1 MYTIFH
7 SYENVRRTSVC
18 SQVCMNICIH
28 MSVSIYANVY
38 ACVHAFGLVWGL
50 WEPVN
55 RDNSTIPYF
64 TSLYYLF
71 NPHLIANKL
80 TPERYEGTPVSI
92 LYTTDQSSPTA
103 TGEVG
108 RG

>member
-7 SYENVRRTSVC
+7 SYENVRSTSMC

-38 ACVHAFGLVWGL
+38 AGVHAFGLVWGL
-50 WEPVN
+50 WEPG
-55 RDNSTIPYF
+55 NSTIPYF

-71 NPHLIANKL
+71 NSHLTANKL
-80 TPERYEGTPVSI
+80 TPEHYEVTPVSI
-92 LYTTDQSSPTA
+92 LYTTDESI
-103 TGEVG
+103 GEVE